1 MPNRRLV
8 AKHLGELMRVISHPD
23 RIQIIQLLAAAGE
36 HSVAS
41 IAETLD
47 LPATRVSQHLA
58 ALKAYRLVDERS
70 AGRRRIYALT
80 VRRIAPWLVDGV
92 DFVVDRYDEVSPAQG
107 EDAKRLWREAFD
119 KTAGVTTSLAARS
132 NEGDVD

>member
-41 IAETLD
+41 IGQELA
-47 LPATRVSQHLA
+47 LPATRISQHLST
-58 ALKAYRLVDERS
+58 LKAYRLVDERS
-70 AGRRRIYALT
+70 EGRHRIYSLT
-80 VRRIAPWLVDGV
+80 IKDIAPWLVDGV
-92 DFVVDRYDEVSPAQG
+92 DFVVDRYEEVTPEQG
-107 EDAKRLWREAFD
+107 EDAKRLWLDAF
-119 KTAGVTTSLAARS
+119 V
-132 NEGDVD
+132 